1 MALKP
6 SERDELLVE
15 LKTAV
20 VGMKDTDEKGLVGDI
35 KEIKETLKK
44 QNGKIARNRN
54 GLIALIAFLCGV
66 GVLEWQDVIHI
77 FGG

>member
-1 MALKP
+1 MTLKP

-20 VGMKDTDEKGLVGDI
+20 VGIKDTDEKGLVGDI
-35 KEIKETLKK
+35 KEIKESIKK
-44 QNGKIARNRN
+44 QNGRIRKNTITI
-54 GLIALIAFLCGV
+54 IALASFLTGL

-77 FGG
+77 FDG